1 MDIEALIRS
10 ISGTATHRRLSGTQ
24 GSTSEGSV
32 YRLLEETG
40 VSTIL
45 KVYAM
50 VSRERRERHALEA
63 LAGTTGVPA
72 ILDRGNVDG
81 TSWLLMTDA
90 GTWSLAS
97 LPHNAEILKRAGQV
111 LRGVHDTNAN
121 ITNLEEGIGSGV
133 DNHYRSTIERLGRF
147 RRRLGLDQSVLDAA
161 AEAPPP
167 EASPSRPAHT
177 RPTPERFLANE
188 DGKVT
193 LIAWEWA
200 TLAPPEWDLSLAS
213 WRLES
218 KLGGESA
225 AEFLEGYGYEGSAEH
240 LQPWV
245 AYHAAMLMLDAAENR
260 DGRLHDLAPLGA
272 ALAEAVGAS

>member
-1 MDIEALIRS
+1 
-10 ISGTATHRRLSGTQ
+10 
-24 GSTSEGSV
+24 V

-63 LAGTTGVPA
+63 LAGTPGVPA

-81 TSWLLMTDA
+81 TSWLLLTDA

-97 LPHNAEILKRAGQV
+97 LPYNAEILKRAGQV
-111 LRGVHDTNAN
+111 LRGVHDTNAK
-121 ITNLEEGIGSGV
+121 ITNLEEGIGSDV
-133 DNHYRSTIERLGRF
+133 ESHYRSTIDRLGRF
-147 RRRLGLDQSVLDAA
+147 RRRLGLEQGVLDAA
-161 AEAPPP
+161 AQAPPP
-167 EASPSRPAHT
+167 EASPARPAHT
-177 RPTPERFLANE
+177 RPTPERFLVNE

-200 TLAPPEWDLSLAS
+200 TLAPPEWDLALAS

-218 KLGGESA
+218 KLGPDA
-225 AEFLEGYGYEGSAEH
+225 AADFREGYGFAGSTDR
-240 LQPWV
+240 LQPWI

-272 ALAEAVGAS
+272 ALADAVGA